1 MPLRRTPSRADGST
15 GRRCALG
22 DMIAQAAARPGEPRP
37 APLVLGMVLFIASET
52 MFFGALFGAYFT
64 LRSEAAAWPPAGVR
78 LDLAEMSLAT
88 AILLASSVPAHLAAH
103 ALRDGAP
110 AAAVRRLVL
119 TAVMGLAFL
128 GLKLHDWITAGF
140 TVASHAYGTIFFTLT
155 GFHALHMVVGII
167 LLLGLAAKVAGG
179 AYPIVRVDPR
189 AESIA
194 AGTGGPDAVIYY
206 WHFVD
211 AVWIA
216 VFSTIWLI
224 R

>member
-1 MPLRRTPSRADGST
+1 
-15 GRRCALG
+15 
-22 DMIAQAAARPGEPRP
+22 MIAQAAVRPGETRP

-64 LRSEAAAWPPAGVR
+64 LRGEAAVWPPAGVH
-78 LDLAEMSLAT
+78 LDLAEMGLAT
-88 AILLASSVPAHLAAH
+88 AILLGSSIPAHLAAH
-103 ALRDGAP
+103 ALRARHT
-110 AAAVRRLVL
+110 AAAVRHLVL
-119 TAVMGLAFL
+119 TAAMGLAFL
-128 GLKLHDWITAGF
+128 GLKVHDWLTAGF

-167 LLLGLAAKVAGG
+167 LLLGLAAKVAAG
-179 AYPIVRVDPR
+179 AYR
-189 AESIA
+189 ARGPGP
-194 AGTGGPDAVIYY
+194 GTGGPEAVIYY

>member
-1 MPLRRTPSRADGST
+1 
-15 GRRCALG
+15 
-22 DMIAQAAARPGEPRP
+22 MIAQAAARPGGARP

-64 LRSEAAAWPPAGVR
+64 LRSEAARWPPAGVH
-78 LDLAEMSLAT
+78 LDLLEMGIAT
-88 AILLASSVPAHLAAH
+88 AILLGSSIPAHLAEQAIH
-103 ALRDGAP
+103 AGQFGP
-110 AAAVRRLVL
+110 AVRRLVL
-119 TAVMGLAFL
+119 TSAMGLAFL
-128 GLKLHDWITAGF
+128 GLKLHDWATAGF

-167 LLLGLAAKVAGG
+167 LLLGLAVKVGAGTYRPG
-179 AYPIVRVDPR
+179 DPR
-189 AESIA
+189 AR
-194 AGTGGPDAVIYY
+194 TGGPEAVIYY

-211 AVWIA
+211 GVWIA

>member
-1 MPLRRTPSRADGST
+1 
-15 GRRCALG
+15 
-22 DMIAQAAARPGEPRP
+22 MIAQIAARPGGGTRP

-64 LRSEAAAWPPAGVR
+64 LRSEAAVWPPAGVH
-78 LDLAEMSLAT
+78 LALAEMALAT
-88 AILLASSVPAHLAAH
+88 AILLGSSIPAHLAVH
-103 ALRDGAP
+103 ALRAGHA
-110 AAAVRRLVL
+110 AAAVRHLVL
-119 TAVMGLAFL
+119 TATMGVVFL
-128 GLKLHDWITAGF
+128 GLKLHDWLTAGF

-155 GFHALHMVVGII
+155 GFHALHMAVGII

-179 AYPIVRVDPR
+179 AYR
-189 AESIA
+189 ARGPGG
-194 AGTGGPDAVIYY
+194 GTGGPDAVIYY

>member
-1 MPLRRTPSRADGST
+1 
-15 GRRCALG
+15 
-22 DMIAQAAARPGEPRP
+22 MIAQAAARPGGARP

-64 LRSEAAAWPPAGVR
+64 LRSEAAVWPPAGVH
-78 LDLAEMSLAT
+78 LDLAEMGLAT
-88 AILLASSVPAHLAAH
+88 AILLGSSIPAHLAAH
-103 ALRDGAP
+103 ALRAGHFSS
-110 AAAVRRLVL
+110 AVRRLVL
-119 TAVMGLAFL
+119 TAVMGLVFL
-128 GLKLHDWITAGF
+128 GLKLYDWMTAGF
-140 TVASHAYGTIFFTLT
+140 TVSSHAYGTIFFTLT

-167 LLLGLAAKVAGG
+167 LLLGLAAKVSGG
-179 AYPIVRVDPR
+179 AYR
-189 AESIA
+189 AQRPG

>member
-1 MPLRRTPSRADGST
+1 
-15 GRRCALG
+15 
-22 DMIAQAAARPGEPRP
+22 MIAQTAARPGGTRP

-64 LRSEAAAWPPAGVR
+64 LRGEAVVWPPAGVH
-78 LDLAEMSLAT
+78 LDLAEMGLAT
-88 AILLASSVPAHLAAH
+88 AILLGSSIPAHLAAH
-103 ALRDGAP
+103 ALRAGHR

-119 TAVMGLAFL
+119 TAVMGLVFL
-128 GLKLHDWITAGF
+128 GLKLHDWLSAGF
-140 TVASHAYGTIFFTLT
+140 TVSSHAYGTIFFTLT

-167 LLLGLAAKVAGG
+167 LLLGLAVKVAGG
-179 AYPIVRVDPR
+179 AYRALDPGD
-189 AESIA
+189 
-194 AGTGGPDAVIYY
+194 GTGGPDAVIYY